1 MIMPESY
8 QFVFFILQIIALYF
22 FSRKTTNE
30 FFYFLRTFTK
40 NQKTVFILVSILF
53 FPGTVIHEMA
63 HYFFAVITNLR
74 VREVKL
80 FPEFHEGY
88 IKLGRVLYEKKD
100 FVRGIIVGIAPIIIA
115 LFFFW
120 WLGAFR
126 LFPNENPYLNLIFGY
141 IVFAVSSTMFS
152 SKQDLVD
159 LIYIIPLFIIIG
171 GLIYIFDIRADL
183 ILSNGR
189 VIKGM
194 MSVIKTINFYLLFS
208 LVVNILLILFFKSY
222 RKIIGK

>member
-1 MIMPESY
+1 MPESY

-22 FSRKTTNE
+22 FSHKTTNE

-183 ILSNGR
+183 ILSNGG
-189 VIKGM
+189 VVEGM